1 MTMLKVTAAA
11 LAMLPTSA
19 FAQTAEDEIVVTA
32 SGFEQPR
39 SETGQAIEIVDRDRL
54 DQLQSATIADA
65 LQTIPGSALPPVA
78 ALAAKA
84 VPSSAAAAAR
94 RHWFSST
101 ACGSTISPA
110 PMARLTLAH

>member
-1 MTMLKVTAAA
+1 MTMLKITAAA

-39 SETGQAIEIVDRDRL
+39 SETGQAIEIVGRDRL

-65 LQTIPGSALPPVA
+65 LQTVPGVRIATRGGLGGQSSA
-78 ALAAKA
+78 
-84 VPSSAAAAAR
+84 SSAAAAAR
-94 RHWFSST
+94 R
-101 ACGSTISPA
+101 P
-110 PMARLTLAH
+110 